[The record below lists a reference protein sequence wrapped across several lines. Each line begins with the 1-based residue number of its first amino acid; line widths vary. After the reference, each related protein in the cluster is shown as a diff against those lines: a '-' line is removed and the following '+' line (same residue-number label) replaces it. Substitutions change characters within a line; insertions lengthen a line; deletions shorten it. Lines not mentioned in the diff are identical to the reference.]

1 MSSHRKRKSIL
12 DVSSRHMRRLISNNN
27 EPKIRIKNQLPQK
40 TQENKHNLGS
50 DVSTPNPDR
59 IDFTENYAIA
69 YSSSYNKSLFCLPQ
83 NNLNVLN
90 TTNYSNNDADM
101 SDFIENCATE
111 CSNSNNKSPFCEL
124 HNDLNVCNTTNH
136 SNNYL
141 ISGGEKY
148 EKNSSPSLLGDL
160 RNWAIKYNI
169 KRRAVSG
176 LLTVL
181 RKHEHKDD
189 LPKDYRTLLKTPRTT
204 LIKSVPPG
212 NCYHFD
218 IKSQIVQ
225 VLNLEYKTFKF
236 EEIRLKIG
244 IDGLPIS
251 DSSSSQL
258 WPILGCIHPSPRI
271 FLIGVYHGYSKP
283 EDSNQ
288 FLESFVEDI
297 NQLINEGLVFEESY
311 DLALPKLKLAEI
323 QSDLNSD
330 NEETHRESRK
340 IRKRILLSSSD
351 EETETDDVHIHF
363 PKAPGKKRLTHDTVQ
378 SQNLDNCRDN
388 CLTPKSVQSLS
399 MSSASTSTIK
409 GGMFQKERDCCTC
422 CCQFDK
428 EYKRRTE
435 NDLKEVKNQLKLVL
449 QVLREQNR
457 PQPILNNHD
466 DEISSIEYFNEHLPV
481 KSIDDLH
488 AWETKLSSKD
498 EQKKMTIFEK
508 KLENLLA
515 LATDG
520 ASVLCGSRNSVFT
533 ILKAAVP
540 KLISVK
546 CIAHS
551 LHLCCSKAASVLPDE
566 LDFLCKHIYNW
577 FARSHQRRECYI
589 EVFETININEK
600 NIKFNKFIQLSE
612 TRWLE
617 RANVIKVI
625 LQQWLEIKTYF
636 TQVAN
641 TTKDTMGKVILGM
654 LTDINFVYF
663 TIIYNILV
671 QVNIVN
677 AAFQQTNGDAFQLY
691 KELYQLLLTFLGI
704 VIRPIFLENLTELKS
719 SCVNKICEILQNE
732 LSYIQINI
740 IDFGYNYRQAIVNNN
755 LKLTDIEKIKQNSQH
770 FVLTLCRELTKRI
783 PQNLEVFYSIKY
795 FSPEICLKQ
804 INRPKFDN
812 LPLNILDDN
821 LSKQDFENEWNN
833 LLAVNWNLEKDISSH
848 NFWVKVLEYQNA
860 GGVHI
865 YANIAKF
872 ALTTLT
878 LPISN
883 AFVERIFSFMN
894 TIKTKFRNKINI
906 PLLEALLRIKTE
918 FVINDTCCHKF
929 VPSKAMFQKFNATM
943 YNFKKQAEGDVNDE
957 LVDIFSETE
966 F

>member
-1 MSSHRKRKSIL
+1 MPKNYAKYKKKYRKEWENLPDFRGWLTVDANDNDRAFCTTCKISLRPHKTDLLSHLKKQKHKLKFLSINPPKSQTNL
-12 DVSSRHMRRLISNNN
+12 NNN
-27 EPKIRIKNQLPQK
+27 VVVICNELKKHELIIAAHIAVHSSIRTVDHLTNILHNEFQPAESKSFASSAITMKLHRTK
-40 TQENKHNLGS
+40 CTMIIEN
-50 DVSTPNPDR
+50 V
-59 IDFTENYAIA
+59 IA
-69 YSSSYNKSLFCLPQ
+69 AALKDELITDIGNSSYSLIIDESTDISVHQYLCFCVRYFSEVKAKVVTTFLGIVEVKDA
-83 NNLNVLN
+83 NAVGLAN
-90 TTNYSNNDADM
+90 T
-101 SDFIENCATE
+101 
-111 CSNSNNKSPFCEL
+111 
-124 HNDLNVCNTTNH
+124 
-136 SNNYL
+136 
-141 ISGGEKY
+141 
-148 EKNSSPSLLGDL
+148 
-160 RNWAIKYNI
+160 
-169 KRRAVSG
+169 
-176 LLTVL
+176 LT
-181 RKHEHKDD
+181 
-189 LPKDYRTLLKTPRTT
+189 DY
-204 LIKSVPPG
+204 
-212 NCYHFD
+212 
-218 IKSQIVQ
+218 
-225 VLNLEYKTFKF
+225 
-236 EEIRLKIG
+236 IRKIG
-244 IDGLPIS
+244 L
-251 DSSSSQL
+251 
-258 WPILGCIHPSPRI
+258 
-271 FLIGVYHGYSKP
+271 
-283 EDSNQ
+283 
-288 FLESFVEDI
+288 
-297 NQLINEGLVFEESY
+297 
-311 DLALPKLKLAEI
+311 
-323 QSDLNSD
+323 
-330 NEETHRESRK
+330 
-340 IRKRILLSSSD
+340 
-351 EETETDDVHIHF
+351 
-363 PKAPGKKRLTHDTVQ
+363 
-378 SQNLDNCRDN
+378 
-388 CLTPKSVQSLS
+388 
-399 MSSASTSTIK
+399 
-409 GGMFQKERDCCTC
+409 
-422 CCQFDK
+422 
-428 EYKRRTE
+428 
-435 NDLKEVKNQLKLVL
+435 
-449 QVLREQNR
+449 
-457 PQPILNNHD
+457 
-466 DEISSIEYFNEHLPV
+466 
-481 KSIDDLH
+481 
-488 AWETKLSSKD
+488 
-498 EQKKMTIFEK
+498 

-740 IDFGYNYRQAIVNNN
+740 IDFAYNYRQAIVNNN
-755 LKLTDIEKIKQNSQH
+755 LKLTDIEKIRQNSQH

-929 VPSKAMFQKFNATM
+929 VPSKAMFQKCNATM

>member
-1 MSSHRKRKSIL
+1 MPKNYAKYKKKYRKEWENLPDFRGWLTVDANDNDRAFCTTCKISLRPHKTDLLSHLKKQKHKLKFLSINPPKSQTNL
-12 DVSSRHMRRLISNNN
+12 NNN
-27 EPKIRIKNQLPQK
+27 VVVICNELKKHELIIAAHIAVHSSIRTVDHLTNILHYEFQPAESKSFASSAITMKLHRTK
-40 TQENKHNLGS
+40 CTMIIEN
-50 DVSTPNPDR
+50 V
-59 IDFTENYAIA
+59 IA
-69 YSSSYNKSLFCLPQ
+69 AALKDELITDIGNSSYSLIIDESTDISVHQYLCFCVRFVSIKAKVVTTFLGIVEVKDA
-83 NNLNVLN
+83 NAVGLAN
-90 TTNYSNNDADM
+90 T
-101 SDFIENCATE
+101 
-111 CSNSNNKSPFCEL
+111 
-124 HNDLNVCNTTNH
+124 
-136 SNNYL
+136 
-141 ISGGEKY
+141 
-148 EKNSSPSLLGDL
+148 
-160 RNWAIKYNI
+160 
-169 KRRAVSG
+169 
-176 LLTVL
+176 LT
-181 RKHEHKDD
+181 
-189 LPKDYRTLLKTPRTT
+189 DY
-204 LIKSVPPG
+204 
-212 NCYHFD
+212 
-218 IKSQIVQ
+218 
-225 VLNLEYKTFKF
+225 
-236 EEIRLKIG
+236 IRKIG
-244 IDGLPIS
+244 L
-251 DSSSSQL
+251 
-258 WPILGCIHPSPRI
+258 
-271 FLIGVYHGYSKP
+271 
-283 EDSNQ
+283 
-288 FLESFVEDI
+288 
-297 NQLINEGLVFEESY
+297 
-311 DLALPKLKLAEI
+311 
-323 QSDLNSD
+323 
-330 NEETHRESRK
+330 
-340 IRKRILLSSSD
+340 
-351 EETETDDVHIHF
+351 
-363 PKAPGKKRLTHDTVQ
+363 
-378 SQNLDNCRDN
+378 
-388 CLTPKSVQSLS
+388 
-399 MSSASTSTIK
+399 
-409 GGMFQKERDCCTC
+409 
-422 CCQFDK
+422 
-428 EYKRRTE
+428 
-435 NDLKEVKNQLKLVL
+435 
-449 QVLREQNR
+449 
-457 PQPILNNHD
+457 
-466 DEISSIEYFNEHLPV
+466 
-481 KSIDDLH
+481 
-488 AWETKLSSKD
+488 
-498 EQKKMTIFEK
+498 

-533 ILKAAVP
+533 ILKAA
-540 KLISVK
+540 
-546 CIAHS
+546 
-551 LHLCCSKAASVLPDE
+551 
-566 LDFLCKHIYNW
+566 
-577 FARSHQRRECYI
+577 
-589 EVFETININEK
+589 
-600 NIKFNKFIQLSE
+600 LSE

-943 YNFKKQAEGDVNDE
+943 YNFKKQAEGDVNE